1 MDTKIRHDL
10 MSMESQDIVQQR
22 FERIHSK
29 GLSAR
34 RAREINTA
42 AKQAREYFRNSSNAD
57 YSVRPLLTYYG
68 VASLS
73 RALVL
78 LLRAEGGE
86 ECLKP
91 RHGLETVGWRKMLPS
106 CTSTGLRNLRLL
118 KIRSCGGLF
127 SDFVVHTRNTVLLKV
142 GAFYHNSGL
151 SYDIPDEAV
160 EISVDDL
167 FRRFPDVE
175 DYSMLSGRFHCAV
188 ANDLSFNNKDGL
200 RVVVVDQRASAEL
213 IDYFISQGY
222 NASSRDGTS
231 CVLSCDM
238 ETALKGLPLFIHT
251 YLNKG
256 AGWFHFL
263 HMAKP
268 FPRGACYSQL
278 CITYM
283 VSYILG
289 MLARYYPTHWMALI
303 HGSKGDSLWPTMS
316 RAQEVVEHTFPELV
330 AEFIRWKVYE
340 NGEAKHALPTKLDE
354 DRAK

>member
-10 MSMESQDIVQQR
+10 MSMESRDIVRQR
-22 FERIHSK
+22 YERIHSRD
-29 GLSAR
+29 LSAR

-57 YSVRPLLTYYG
+57 YSVRPLLTFYG

-73 RALVL
+73 RALLL

-86 ECLKP
+86 ECLTP
-91 RHGLETVGWRKMLPS
+91 RHGLETVGWREMLPS
-106 CTSTGLRNLRLL
+106 CTSKGLRNLRRL
-118 KIRSCGGLF
+118 KIRRCRGLF
-127 SDFVVHTRNTVLLKV
+127 SDFVEHTRNTVLLKV
-142 GAFYHNSGL
+142 GAFYGNSGL

-167 FRRFPDVE
+167 LRRIPDVE
-175 DYSMLSGRFHCAV
+175 DYSILSGMFHCAL

-200 RVVVVDQRASAEL
+200 RVVVVDKQASAEL
-213 IDYFISQGY
+213 IEYFTSQGY
-222 NASSRDGTS
+222 NASSHDGTS

-238 ETALKGLPLFIHT
+238 ETALKGLPLFIHAN
-251 YLNKG
+251 LNKS
-256 AGWFHFL
+256 AGWFSIMY
-263 HMAKP
+263 MAKP
-268 FPRGACYSQL
+268 FPRRACYSQL

-283 VSYILG
+283 MSYILG

-303 HGSKGDSLWPTMS
+303 HGSKGDSLWPALS

-340 NGEAKHALPTKLDE
+340 NGEAKHALPTILDE
-354 DRAK
+354 DSA